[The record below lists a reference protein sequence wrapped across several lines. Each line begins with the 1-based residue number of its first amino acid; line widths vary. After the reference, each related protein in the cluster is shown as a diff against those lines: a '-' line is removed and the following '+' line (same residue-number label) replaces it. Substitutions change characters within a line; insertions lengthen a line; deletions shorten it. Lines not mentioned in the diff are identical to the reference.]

1 MKEIKYINKYQQLM
15 DEIETY
21 KQVIQEAYCTLSW
34 FHGENI
40 IKWKQWEDGL
50 SDEFEI

>member
-21 KQVIQEAYCTLSW
+21 RQVIQEAKEALDAAEMEL
-34 FHGENI
+34 GV
-40 IKWKQWEDGL
+40 QL
-50 SDEFEI
+50 DEEF